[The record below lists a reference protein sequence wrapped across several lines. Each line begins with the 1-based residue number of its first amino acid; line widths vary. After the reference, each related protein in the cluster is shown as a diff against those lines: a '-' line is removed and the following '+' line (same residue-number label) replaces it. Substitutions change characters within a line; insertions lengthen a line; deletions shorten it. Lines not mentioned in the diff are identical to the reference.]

1 MPTLR
6 MEQIKMSGDRKTTI
20 QLPEELRRWLKTHAA
35 QTDTTMAEIIIRVLR
50 EYQAQEGRK

>member
-1 MPTLR
+1 